1 MEHYCGYLQAGLR
14 SRSHPWANLNNRVLH
29 KAYLDQ
35 IDIYYDLED
44 DLTIT
49 SEPKDL
55 RRGEKVFDDCQ
66 FHFFPYSILYLTKS
80 SDQHSIL
87 RPPYKKSY
95 ALSDALK
102 SKISRYFSAVTEQKP
117 AKICKRLPENLP
129 SWGKVRIAGGGDRI
143 CTAAGRNPDRERN
156 MSYVRVSPPIDQI
169 TSTYPT
175 IFIVQS
181 GSYGRHQ
188 QCCA

>member
-1 MEHYCGYLQAGLR
+1 MERYCGYLQAGLR

-66 FHFFPYSILYLTKS
+66 FHFLLFYAS
-80 SDQHSIL
+80 SHKIFRS
-87 RPPYKKSY
+87 
-95 ALSDALK
+95 ALNFA
-102 SKISRYFSAVTEQKP
+102 T
-117 AKICKRLPENLP
+117 
-129 SWGKVRIAGGGDRI
+129 
-143 CTAAGRNPDRERN
+143 
-156 MSYVRVSPPIDQI
+156 
-169 TSTYPT
+169 T
-175 IFIVQS
+175 IQEIMHFI
-181 GSYGRHQ
+181 
-188 QCCA
+188 

>member
-1 MEHYCGYLQAGLR
+1 MERYCGYLQAGLR

-55 RRGEKVFDDCQ
+55 RRGEKVFDDCR
-66 FHFFPYSILYLTKS
+66 FHFFPYSMLHLTKS

-95 ALSDALK
+95 TLSDALK
-102 SKISRYFSAVTEQKP
+102 SKISRYFSAVMEQKS
-117 AKICKRLPENLP
+117 AKIRKQLPENLP

-143 CTAAGRNPDRERN
+143 RTAAGRNLDRERN
-156 MSYVRVSPPIDQI
+156 MSYVRVRLPIDQI
-169 TSTYPT
+169 TSAYLN
-175 IFIVQS
+175 FFVVRG
-181 GSYGRHQ
+181 GSSR
-188 QCCA
+188 CC